1 MPDIGKGRLMP
12 DEDEYRAKAEA
23 LLRLASTTDN
33 MKQRGELIDQ
43 AMHWHNLAMD
53 AHESRFGLNDN
64 DDEDDDTLDE
74 ARA

>member
-1 MPDIGKGRLMP
+1 MA
-12 DEDEYRAKAEA
+12 DEHDYRARAEA
-23 LLRLASTTDN
+23 LLRQACATDN

-53 AHESRFGLNDN
+53 AQDDPYLFLNDN
-64 DDEDDDTLDE
+64 QDDESAA

>member
-1 MPDIGKGRLMP
+1 MS

-23 LLRLASTTDN
+23 LLRLASSADN
-33 MKQRGELIDQ
+33 MKLRGELIDQ

-53 AHESRFGLNDN
+53 AHDRLYATLNDN
-64 DDEDDDTLDE
+64 EDDEADE

>member
-1 MPDIGKGRLMP
+1 MAN
-12 DEDEYRAKAEA
+12 EDDYRARAEA
-23 LLRLASTTDN
+23 LLRQASATDN

-53 AHESRFGLNDN
+53 AHQDAYAILNDN
-64 DDEDDDTLDE
+64 EDDESVE